1 MATRTA
7 AHIPAHH
14 IRLSEPRLWREQAW
28 VAGKWIDSRDAI
40 AVDDPATG
48 VTIGHVPALGAKAI
62 DSAIDAAAA
71 ALPAWAALT
80 PDQRAEHLL
89 AWYEGMLRHRED
101 LALIM
106 TLEEGKPLSEAR
118 GEIDY
123 AASFVRWFAEE
134 GRRAYGE
141 TIPSHLPGR
150 HLRTV
155 RRPIGVTAAIT
166 PWNFPSAMV
175 TRKAAAALAA
185 GCPMIVRPA
194 SETPFSALALAWL
207 AEQAGIPGGI
217 FQVITGDGRTVGGA
231 LMNDVRIR
239 ALSFTGSTEVGKA
252 LIRQSADTVKRLTL
266 ELGGNA
272 PFIVFDDADLD
283 FAVEGAL
290 AAKFQTSGEDCL
302 AANRIL
308 VQRPL
313 YEAFLERFAAR
324 TAELR
329 VGHGLEAG
337 TEIGPLSDGRAVD
350 KAAQHVE
357 DAQRHGARILT
368 GGKKLGGNFYS
379 PTVVA
384 DVTPE
389 MALFREETFSPVAA
403 VLPFDDEAEAIRL
416 ANDTEYGL
424 VAYCYTAGLSRATRL
439 SDALDYGMV
448 AINCAK
454 LTGPPIPFGGVKQS
468 GQGREGSRHGLDE
481 YSELKYIC
489 LGLPD

>member
-1 MATRTA
+1 MQITEFRPIKLTD
-7 AHIPAHH
+7 
-14 IRLSEPRLWREQAW
+14 SRLWRSRAW
-28 VAGKWIDSRDAI
+28 VAGEWID
-40 AVDDPATG
+40 AVDAVAVSDPASG
-48 VTIGHVPALGAKAI
+48 DRIGTIPALEAAAVRR
-62 DSAIDAAAA
+62 AIDAAADA
-71 ALPAWAALT
+71 FLHWAAST
-80 PDQRAEHLL
+80 PDQRADVLL
-89 AWYEGMLRHRED
+89 AWYDEMRRHRED
-101 LALIM
+101 LARIL

-123 AASFVRWFAEE
+123 AASFIRWSAEE
-134 GRRAYGE
+134 GRRTYGE

-155 RRPIGVTAAIT
+155 RRPVGIAAAIT

-175 TRKAAAALAA
+175 TRKAAAAMAA

-194 SETPFSALALAWL
+194 SETPYSALALAWL
-207 AEQAGIPGGI
+207 AQQAGIPSGV
-217 FQVITGDGRTVGGA
+217 FQVLTGDGRLIGGA
-231 LMNDVRIR
+231 LMEDVRVR
-239 ALSFTGSTEVGKA
+239 ALSFTGSTEVGKT

-272 PFIVFDDADLD
+272 PFIVFDDCDLD
-283 FAVEGAL
+283 FAVQGAMV
-290 AAKFQTSGEDCL
+290 AKFQTSGEDCL

-313 YEAFLERFAAR
+313 YDRFLERFAAR
-324 TAELR
+324 TAALR
-329 VGHGLEAG
+329 VGPGMDPE
-337 TEIGPLSDGRAVD
+337 TEIGPLIDSRAVD
-350 KAAQHVE
+350 KAARHVA
-357 DAQRHGARILT
+357 DARRHGARILT
-368 GGKKLGGNFYS
+368 GGAALGGNYFA

-389 MALFREETFSPVAA
+389 MAVFREETFSPIAA
-403 VLPFDDEAEAIRL
+403 VMPFEDEIDAIRL

-424 VAYCYTAGLSRATRL
+424 VAYCYSGALGRATRVG
-439 SDALDYGMV
+439 DALDYGMV

-454 LTGPPIPFGGVKQS
+454 LTGPPIPFGGIKQS

-489 LGLPD
+489 LGLTD